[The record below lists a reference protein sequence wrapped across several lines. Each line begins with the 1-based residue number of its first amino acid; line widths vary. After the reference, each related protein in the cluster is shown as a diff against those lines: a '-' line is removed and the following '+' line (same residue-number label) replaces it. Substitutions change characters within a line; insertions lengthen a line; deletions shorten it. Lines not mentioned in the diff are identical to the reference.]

1 MSYKQSDYYQLFGLK
16 RNASASEI
24 EEAFKR
30 IQAESEGMPNELV
43 EPDSSITLHA
53 FEVLSN
59 PERRRLYDSLLA
71 ETQTPNLTTRI
82 KVSSPQLTV
91 MDIPQ
96 ILYLLVELRPQDY
109 KIGTSLPLN
118 LCLVLDRSS
127 SMRGERLDQVKN
139 ALQIL
144 LEKLSPGDVLSIVS
158 FSDRAEIVLPA
169 RPIGE
174 HQEPITK
181 IQDIQV
187 TGGTEIF
194 QGLSAG
200 MQQMH
205 QVLLGDYNNH
215 LILLTDGH
223 TYGDVDQCLQLA
235 AKAADEG
242 IVLNAFGI
250 GADWDDQFLDALVAP
265 SNGLAQYID
274 VPQTIVTTLGTRL
287 KSVGATFA
295 RHVRLRENWPRWVTL
310 LDSFRLTPF
319 AKPLTS
325 GDGYIELGDIEG
337 RAPLILLLELSIAP
351 HPIETRIRIPLTFVA
366 EIPGQGEQTFEEQTR
381 ISILAEPPTVAPPPD
396 LVRAVRLLTLYR
408 LNEIVWQE
416 VESGQLDKAAMR
428 MHHLSTRFLEAGE
441 SSLSRQASVEAR
453 RLSNSG
459 TLSSAGRKRLKYGTR
474 TLMGE
479 TIQLEWDDSV

>member
-1 MSYKQSDYYQLFGLK
+1 MCYKQSDYYQILGLK
-16 RNASASEI
+16 RNASTGEI
-24 EEAFKR
+24 EEAFQR
-30 IQAESEGMPNELV
+30 LQAESEGIQNESV
-43 EPDSSITLHA
+43 ESDSSITIHA

-71 ETQTPNLTTRI
+71 ETQPPTLTSGI
-82 KVSSPQLTV
+82 KVSSPQLAV
-91 MDIPQ
+91 LDIPQ
-96 ILYLLVELRPQDY
+96 ILYLLVELRPQDNN
-109 KIGTSLPLN
+109 IGTSLPLN

-139 ALQIL
+139 ALQML
-144 LEKLSPGDVLSIVS
+144 LEKLSPGDVLSVVS
-158 FSDRAEIVLPA
+158 FSDRAQIVLPA
-169 RPIGE
+169 RPIGK
-174 HQEPITK
+174 HQEPIAK

-187 TGGTEIF
+187 AGGTEIF

-205 QVLLGDYNNH
+205 QVMIGDYNNH

-274 VPQTIVTTLGTRL
+274 MPQTIVTTLGTRL
-287 KSVGATFA
+287 KSVGAVFA
-295 RHVRLRENWPRWVTL
+295 RNVRLRENWPRWVTL

-319 AKPLTS
+319 AKPLS
-325 GDGYIELGDIEG
+325 SEDGYIGLGDIEG
-337 RAPLILLLELSIAP
+337 RAPLILLLELSIAS
-351 HPIETRIRIPLTFVA
+351 HPIETRITIPLTFVV
-366 EIPGQGEQTFEEQTR
+366 EIPGQGEQSFEEQTQ
-381 ISILAEPPTVAPPPD
+381 ISILAGGSTVAPPPD
-396 LVRAVRLLTLYR
+396 LLRAVRLLTLYR
-408 LNEIVWQE
+408 LNEKVWQE

-428 MHHLSTRFLEAGE
+428 MHHLSTRFLEGGE
-441 SSLSRQASVEAR
+441 SNLAKQANVEAR
-453 RLSNSG
+453 RLLSSG
-459 TLSSAGRKRLKYGTR
+459 KLSSAGRKRLKYGTR

>member
-1 MSYKQSDYYQLFGLK
+1 MSYKQSDYYQILGLE
-16 RNASASEI
+16 RNASAGEI
-24 EEAFKR
+24 EEAFER
-30 IQAESEGMPNELV
+30 HQAESEGMQNEPV
-43 EPDSSITLHA
+43 GSDSSIILHA

-71 ETQTPNLTTRI
+71 ETQTPNLATAI
-82 KVSSPQLTV
+82 KVSSPQLAV
-91 MDIPQ
+91 LDLPQ
-96 ILYLLVELRPQDY
+96 ILYLLVELRPQDNN
-109 KIGTSLPLN
+109 IGTSLPLN

-139 ALQIL
+139 ALQML
-144 LEKLSPGDVLSIVS
+144 LEKLSPGDILSVVS

-174 HQEPITK
+174 HQEPIAK

-205 QVLLGDYNNH
+205 QVLLDDYNSH

-250 GADWDDQFLDALVAP
+250 GADWDDRFLDALVAP

-274 VPQTIVTTLGTRL
+274 VPQTIVATLGTRL
-287 KSVGATFA
+287 KSVGAIFA
-295 RHVRLRENWPRWVTL
+295 RHVRLRENWPRPVTL

-319 AKPLTS
+319 AKPVTS
-325 GDGYIELGDIEG
+325 EDGYIELGDIEG
-337 RAPLILLLELSIAP
+337 RAPLIILLELSIAP

-366 EIPGQGEQTFEEQTR
+366 EIPGQGEQPFAEQTQ
-381 ISILAEPPTVAPPPD
+381 ISILAEAPTLAPPPD

-408 LNEIVWQE
+408 LNEKVWQE

-428 MHHLSTRFLEAGE
+428 MHHLSTRFLEVGE
-441 SSLSRQASVEAR
+441 SNLAKQADVEAR

-459 TLSSAGRKRLKYGTR
+459 TLSPAGRKRLKYGTR